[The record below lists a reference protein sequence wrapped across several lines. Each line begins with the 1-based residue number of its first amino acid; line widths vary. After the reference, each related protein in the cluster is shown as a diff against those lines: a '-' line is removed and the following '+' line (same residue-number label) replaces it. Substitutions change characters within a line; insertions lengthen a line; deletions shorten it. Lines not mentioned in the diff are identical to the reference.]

1 MGMEVVVEGWQG
13 SRVVYM
19 RVGGEAVEEMPP
31 PSHQVRSHVLIP
43 PAPLLHAGQSRC
55 QRR

>member
-19 RVGGEAVEEMPP
+19 RGGLLKKC
-31 PSHQVRSHVLIP
+31 HHRRIRSDHTF
-43 PAPLLHAGQSRC
+43 
-55 QRR
+55 